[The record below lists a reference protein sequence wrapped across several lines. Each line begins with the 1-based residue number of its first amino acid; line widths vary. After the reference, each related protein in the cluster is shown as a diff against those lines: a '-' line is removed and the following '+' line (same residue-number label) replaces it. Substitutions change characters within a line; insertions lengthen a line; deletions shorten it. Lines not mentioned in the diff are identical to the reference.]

1 MLSAVLL
8 YVLNTFYG
16 QKYYSSIAS
25 YAKSVFGVVLM
36 ILILVSASIFSDIM
50 SIIITV
56 IIIDIIAVI
65 VYIKQLISGI
75 SVIKSFLNM

>member
-1 MLSAVLL
+1 
-8 YVLNTFYG
+8 
-16 QKYYSSIAS
+16 
-25 YAKSVFGVVLM
+25 M

>member
-1 MLSAVLL
+1 
-8 YVLNTFYG
+8 
-16 QKYYSSIAS
+16 
-25 YAKSVFGVVLM
+25 M

-65 VYIKQLISGI
+65 VYRMQLISGI